1 MPKEGRHDEIDPRKQ
16 HPGKRTMDPRQHDRN
31 KMKQEQN
38 EHNQRKRHPLQNN
51 RNPQDGKNRTGE
63 EEAINPDVRQFK
75 RR

>member
-1 MPKEGRHDEIDPRKQ
+1 
-16 HPGKRTMDPRQHDRN
+16 MDPRQHDRN

-38 EHNQRKRHPLQNN
+38 EHNQPKRHPLQNN

-63 EEAINPDVRQFK
+63 EEEISPTIPESK